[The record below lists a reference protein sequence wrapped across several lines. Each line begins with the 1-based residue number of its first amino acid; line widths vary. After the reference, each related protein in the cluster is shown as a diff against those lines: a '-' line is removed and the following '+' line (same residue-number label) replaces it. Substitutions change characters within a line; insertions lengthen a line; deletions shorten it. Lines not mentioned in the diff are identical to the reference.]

1 MQNSKNILIN
11 LSKIVV
17 ICFVIYYL
25 TNNVGKEFIEN
36 IFNNYVLIIITIP
49 ILILRIIINSLK
61 ISYLLKILNKK
72 NDGLKKIIKILLT
85 AQLSLVLPG
94 SFIASKA
101 WIDGNLIKK
110 FKLNFKDYFKF
121 NLLILVFSFIIFLF
135 FILLKYYLGLIII
148 LFLVIL
154 IFSSRLKI
162 YHYHFFYFFFYSLN
176 LIINI
181 SISFLVIYFI
191 TPELLSDN
199 FINFIFF

>member
-72 NDGLKKIIKILLT
+72 NDSLKKNIKILLT
-85 AQLSLVLPG
+85 AQLSLVLPR
-94 SFIASKA
+94 
-101 WIDGNLIKK
+101 
-110 FKLNFKDYFKF
+110 
-121 NLLILVFSFIIFLF
+121 II
-135 FILLKYYLGLIII
+135 
-148 LFLVIL
+148 
-154 IFSSRLKI
+154 
-162 YHYHFFYFFFYSLN
+162 H
-176 LIINI
+176 
-181 SISFLVIYFI
+181 SI
-191 TPELLSDN
+191 
-199 FINFIFF
+199 